1 MIKKI
6 YFKRDYVLNAIY
18 VLIIYL
24 EKSCTIQVGALGD
37 IFFDKGFYAYVGSAQ
52 SNFNQRINRHL
63 SKEKRLFWHIDY
75 LLNNKNAKLYKI
87 LYKSAK
93 KIEECNVA
101 KIISKFGRKI
111 SKFGSSDCYCNSH
124 LFKIETDNFLK
135 KGLKEL
141 TIKHNAF

>member
-1 MIKKI
+1 MTKFYLKGD
-6 YFKRDYVLNAIY
+6 FVLNAIY
-18 VLIIYL
+18 VLIIHL
-24 EKSCTIQVGALGD
+24 EKSCTIKVGALGD

-52 SNFNQRINRHL
+52 TNFHQRVNRHL

-75 LLNNKNAKLYKI
+75 LLNSQNSKINKI
-87 LYKSAK
+87 LYKSDK

-101 KIISKFGRKI
+101 KIIGKFGKKI
-111 SKFGSSDCYCNSH
+111 SKFGSSDCDCNSH
-124 LFKIETDNFLK
+124 LFKIETDTFVE